1 MITIKTLGREFELF
15 ADKEIDSLTTY
26 EITENWITSIGSFR
40 QWKVAQTLNKINGF
54 TLKNRLIS
62 LRITENETEPNPL
75 LTRLKRSFFTPEILL
90 SFDESRQVKYKCIE
104 QNSSRYKNG
113 FLEMTEK
120 DREKFLSIVHE
131 EIKDT
136 DWKEIEQKIKEYWM
150 ERLKEVLMETKRDME
165 TRLSNFAKDLKGII
179 G

>member
-1 MITIKTLGREFELF
+1 MITIKTLGREFKLF
-15 ADKEIDSLTTY
+15 ADKEIDSLATY
-26 EITENWITSIGSFR
+26 EIKENWITFDGSLV
-40 QWKVAQTLNKINGF
+40 QWKLAETLNKINGF

-90 SFDESRQVKYKCIE
+90 SFDESRQVKYKYIE
-104 QNSSRYKNG
+104 QNSSRYKKG
-113 FLEMTEK
+113 FLDMTEK

-136 DWKEIEQKIKEYWM
+136 DWEEIEQKIKEYLM
-150 ERLKEVLMETKRDME
+150 ERLKEVLMETKREME
-165 TRLSNFAKDLKGII
+165 TRLSNFAKDLKGSI